1 MTSTPKIPM
10 VFLTRRT
17 FHSTVVAIITL
28 LLIVSLAFHSTSN
41 TFAQQQSVTPKAP
54 NIDVKEVLI
63 VPDYSVQL
71 LKFEAGEID
80 MVTVLPK
87 DVERITKNRPD
98 AQIIYIRPIH
108 LTLGHLS
115 FNVREYV
122 GGKWNPW
129 SIKELR
135 QAMAHLINRD
145 EIIAM
150 SPLQGVAE
158 KSTTIVSHRYGDWVN
173 PDRAA
178 VDFEIR
184 YPYSLEKASELLDK
198 AGFKRGP
205 DGWRRDP
212 RTGEILTLEIAVLPE
227 SVQPVWYY
235 IALKY
240 KENAEKVGVKVNI
253 KTMSISELIA
263 GILSRTL
270 QSWLLGYYYGAY
282 PTYYYYNYHSKEDRW
297 VDGKPE
303 GINYFGVRNE
313 TLDYYLD
320 RFLYTLDINEA
331 KRAFW
336 KAQEILTDL
345 VPTIPCYL
353 PINIIAIA
361 GKWKNITF
369 YYAPPYDK
377 PVDIYDPENPNTIFF
392 DMNIYDEKKPI
403 GGRFVDVVA
412 GFSALNPLTSILL
425 AENILENYIYDPLTV
440 SNPNNIYD
448 VKNRVKLLIED
459 WKVEPVVL
467 RDGSNGT
474 KLTVK
479 LKKDVRWHDGVPMT
493 VYDLEWTIMEAGVK
507 RRLFWAYPEM
517 VRQLDSINII
527 DPYTMEI
534 YVKGR
539 SWLYEINLLTFRPV
553 PRHIWSKL
561 PDLTVDPSREPHPS
575 VKGLTLMTGNGRWIL
590 KEYIPGTKLVFV
602 WNPQYH
608 FKNELKK
615 LYIDVVGY
623 RSEVLEGERLS
634 ITLKVRDYLNASVRN
649 ARVVAVVEGPI
660 RAEYETSAVDDLYK
674 LDLGPLPAGRYSV
687 RISASYPIE
696 YGSLSGYRELTLN
709 VRAAGAGVG
718 ATYTATPTAPTP
730 QTPTQTVVGG
740 AQTVATAPQP
750 LPTPARYAPDNS
762 LVYVL
767 ATVIGGV
774 IVANAVIISAR
785 LRGR

>member
-1 MTSTPKIPM
+1 LSKRQILLKHLPVNRITAIAMIILMT
-10 VFLTRRT
+10 LTVSGLYSVLNNRT
-17 FHSTVVAIITL
+17 Y
-28 LLIVSLAFHSTSN
+28 
-41 TFAQQQSVTPKAP
+41 AQQTGVNIHAP
-54 NIDVKEVLI
+54 NIDIKEVLI

-87 DVERITKNRPD
+87 DVDRIIKNRPD

-145 EIIAM
+145 EVIAL
-150 SPLQGVAE
+150 SPLQGIAE

-173 PDRAA
+173 PDRNA

-198 AGFKRGP
+198 AGFLRGP

-227 SVQPVWYY
+227 AVGPVYYY

-240 KENAEKVGVKVNI
+240 KENAEKIGVKVNI
-253 KTMSISELIA
+253 KTMSISELVA
-263 GILSRTL
+263 GIMSRTL
-270 QSWLLGYYYGAY
+270 QAWLLGYYYGAY
-282 PTYYYYNYHSKEDRW
+282 PTYYYYNFHSKEDRW

-303 GINYFGVRNE
+303 GINYFGVRNA

-320 RFLYTLDINEA
+320 KFMFTLDINEA

-377 PVDIYDPENPNTIFF
+377 PVDIYDPENPNTILF
-392 DMNIYDEKKPI
+392 DMNIYDQTKPL
-403 GGRFVDVVA
+403 GGKFVDVVS

-425 AENILENYIYDPLTV
+425 TENILENYVYDPLTV

-448 VKNRVKLLIED
+448 IKNRIKILIED
-459 WKVEPVVL
+459 WSVEPVIL
-467 RDGSNGT
+467 SDGSNGT

-479 LKKDVRWHDGVPMT
+479 LRKDIKWHDGTPMT

-517 VRQLDSINII
+517 VRNLDSIKII

-539 SWLYEINLLTFRPV
+539 SWLYELNLLSFRPV

-561 PDLTVDPSREPHPS
+561 PDLTIDPSREPHPS
-575 VKGLTLMTGNGRWIL
+575 VKDLTLMTGNGRWIL
-590 KEYIPGTKLVFV
+590 KEYIPGSKLVFV
-602 WNPQYH
+602 WNPNYH
-608 FKNELKK
+608 LKNPSKK
-615 LYIDVVGY
+615 LFIEAPTVIE
-623 RSEVLEGERLS
+623 S
-634 ITLKVRDYLNASVRN
+634 
-649 ARVVAVVEGPI
+649 VEGSRLQLTFRVKDYTNSTIKDAAISIKITGPI
-660 RAEYETSAVDDLYK
+660 ERVLRAMPAGDVYQV
-674 LDLGPLPAGRYSV
+674 DLGVLPQGEY
-687 RISASYPIE
+687 RINIAAERRIE
-696 YGSLSGYRELTLN
+696 YGSLTGDKDLRLIVKPAVALGIQTPGAMATVTPILPQ
-709 VRAAGAGVG
+709 AAA
-718 ATYTATPTAPTP
+718 APQIQMLPTAVKPESRY
-730 QTPTQTVVGG
+730 VGDNTLANILG
-740 AQTVATAPQP
+740 IVISIMIIINAT
-750 LPTPARYAPDNS
+750 L
-762 LVYVL
+762 
-767 ATVIGGV
+767 
-774 IVANAVIISAR
+774 ISIKLR
-785 LRGR
+785 RGR